1 MEKNNR
7 KKITLHSIIHC
18 KYNTPVEN
26 FKSQGYMYNA
36 YVKGELYEIDLW
48 TKLRKNQ
55 RMNWFSNETIDIKLK
70 VEKTIYYREKIIPK
84 QTSK

>member
-1 MEKNNR
+1 
-7 KKITLHSIIHC
+7 
-18 KYNTPVEN
+18 
-26 FKSQGYMYNA
+26 MYNA

-84 QTSK
+84 QTSKWRSPMQEEVENWLNRDIYEIRRNHA

>member
-1 MEKNNR
+1 MG
-7 KKITLHSIIHC
+7 H
-18 KYNTPVEN
+18 
-26 FKSQGYMYNA
+26 A
-36 YVKGELYEIDLW
+36 YVNGELYEIDLW